1 VVVVAIAVVIAATC
15 VALGFWQLRRL
26 HDRRVSNAL
35 IRSHRVGPVVEV
47 RSASQRL
54 AGLEYRPGEAAG
66 RYDTAH
72 EVLVFGR
79 ALNEEPGH
87 LVVTPLVLD
96 DGSAVL
102 VIRGWVPFEMQTPP
116 VEEATPPSGPVSV
129 TGFLV
134 PDDGDGRVVPEDGVI
149 RTLDVRGIASTLPY
163 RVAALPIELRSQN
176 PPQPGGL
183 PRPYPLPEL
192 SEGPHLSYAIQ
203 WFLFATIA
211 LIGGLVLYRRDR
223 REERDERGSAG
234 VERDPSDA
242 APRS

>member
-1 VVVVAIAVVIAATC
+1 MVVVAVAVTIAATC

-26 HDRRVSNAL
+26 HDRRVSNEL

-47 RSASQRL
+47 GSAPQRL
-54 AGLEYRPGEAAG
+54 AGLEYRPAEAAG

-87 LVVTPLVLD
+87 LVVTPLVLE

-116 VEEATPPSGPVSV
+116 VRQAAPPSGPVSV
-129 TGFLV
+129 TGYLV
-134 PDDGDGRVVPEDGVI
+134 PDEGDGGVVPEEGVI

-163 RVAALPIELRSQN
+163 EVAALPIQLKAQS
-176 PPQPGGL
+176 PAQPGDL

-203 WFLFATIA
+203 WFAFATIA
-211 LIGGLVLYRRDR
+211 VVGGVLLVRRD
-223 REERDERGSAG
+223 GS
-234 VERDPSDA
+234 VA
-242 APRS
+242 ASRS

>member
-1 VVVVAIAVVIAATC
+1 MVVVAIAVAIAATC

-35 IRSHRVGPVVEV
+35 IRSHRTGAVVEV
-47 RSASQRL
+47 TSASRRL
-54 AGLEYRPGEAAG
+54 AGLVYRPAEAAG

-102 VIRGWVPFEMQTPP
+102 VIRGWIPFEMQTPP
-116 VEEATPPSGPVSV
+116 VRQAAPPSGPVSV
-129 TGFLV
+129 KGYLV
-134 PDDGDGRVVPEDGVI
+134 PDEGDGRIVPEGGVI

-163 RVAALPIELRSQN
+163 EVAGVPIQLRDQT
-176 PPQPGGL
+176 PPQPGDL

-192 SEGPHLSYAIQ
+192 SEGPHFSYAIQ
-203 WFLFATIA
+203 WFAFATIA
-211 LIGGLVLYRRDR
+211 LIGGVVLLRRDR
-223 REERDERGSAG
+223 SESRQG
-234 VERDPSDA
+234 VDPGRPAST
-242 APRS
+242 S

>member
-1 VVVVAIAVVIAATC
+1 VVVAVIAVAIAATC

-26 HDRRVSNAL
+26 HDRRVSNGR
-35 IRSHRVGPVVEV
+35 IRSHLVGPVVEV
-47 RSASQRL
+47 SSASQRL
-54 AGLEYRPGEAAG
+54 AGLEYRPAEAAG

-72 EVLVFGR
+72 EVLAFGR

-87 LVVTPLVLD
+87 LVVTPLVLE

-102 VIRGWVPFEMQTPP
+102 VVRGWVPFEMQTPP
-116 VEEATPPSGPVSV
+116 VRQAAPPSGPVSV
-129 TGFLV
+129 TGYLV
-134 PDDGDGRVVPEDGVI
+134 PDEGDGGVVPDEGVI

-163 RVAALPIELRSQN
+163 EVAALPIQLKAQS

-211 LIGGLVLYRRDR
+211 LIGGVVLVRRDR
-223 REERDERGSAG
+223 SVDESGS
-234 VERDPSDA
+234 
-242 APRS
+242 